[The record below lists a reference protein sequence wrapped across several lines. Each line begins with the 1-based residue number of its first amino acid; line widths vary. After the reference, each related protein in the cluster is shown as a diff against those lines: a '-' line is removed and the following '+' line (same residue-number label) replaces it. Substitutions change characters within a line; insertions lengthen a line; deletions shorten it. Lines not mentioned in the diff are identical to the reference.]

1 MQIVATTTQ
10 ARNDIGSDFQQFL
23 DESGI
28 EYAPRQR
35 KSLEKIRRESQAEGV
50 IVWERSGPV
59 LYWPESKFFFHPSMA
74 KVRIALYRKKG
85 QVDPLV
91 EVCGLEEDDLFLDCT
106 LGLGADAI
114 VASNFTPRGQVVGL
128 ESSLPISQVVKWGMR
143 LYESDMFWLQEAI
156 QRIKVINC
164 DHRTYLH
171 QIADKSFDLVYFDP
185 MFREPILKSQAL
197 SPLRKAAN
205 NNPLDL
211 ETIQQAC
218 RIARKRVVIKERR
231 DSSEFSRLNCEEVIG
246 SPNNKIAFGVI
257 HIG

>member
-114 VASNFTPRGQVVGL
+114 VASYFTPRGQVVGL